1 MSSNSKPGPSSASR
15 TPLTTLDHTLVP
27 MPSRTHPDRA
37 EALVSLSIALI
48 DSAVDILERN
58 ISTDEELSRDSALLP
73 GGTVGK
79 HFRHVIESFRA
90 FLLNLYDNPRP
101 LSEVPEINY
110 DNILPTTRRPIAR
123 SLPACRQAMRQISKD
138 LTAWSEIC
146 RRRGSVMGGS
156 GGSGGGVE
164 GNPAGLGG
172 QKAERRNGLV
182 DEMDRV
188 VHVVAITPTKQ
199 EMGSTV
205 GRELWYCSLHSI
217 HHFSML
223 RTIAVYEL
231 DLTLPVE
238 FGTAPSTLLYR
249 GLSWKPPTEG
259 QTVKVIRTSKL

>member
-1 MSSNSKPGPSSASR
+1 MSSSSKTGPTSTSR
-15 TPLTTLDHTLVP
+15 VPLTALDHTLVP

-37 EALVSLSIALI
+37 EALVSLSIALV
-48 DSAVDILERN
+48 DSAVDILERH

-73 GGTVGK
+73 GGTLGK

-90 FLLNLYDNPRP
+90 FLLNLYDSPKP
-101 LSEVPEINY
+101 LSEIPEINY
-110 DNILPTTRRPIAR
+110 DNILPITRRPIAR
-123 SLPACRQAMRQISKD
+123 SLPACRQAMRQVSKD
-138 LTAWSEIC
+138 LSSWSEIC
-146 RRRGSVMGGS
+146 RRRGSS
-156 GGSGGGVE
+156 SEGGGGE

-172 QKAERRNGLV
+172 QEGEKRDGLV
-182 DEMDRV
+182 DEMDRM

-231 DLTLPVE
+231 NLNLPVE

>member
-1 MSSNSKPGPSSASR
+1 MSSNSKSRPSSASR
-15 TPLTTLDHTLVP
+15 TPLSTLDHTLVP

-48 DSAVDILERN
+48 DSAVDILESH

-73 GGTVGK
+73 GGT
-79 HFRHVIESFRA
+79 VIESFRA

-123 SLPACRQAMRQISKD
+123 SLPACRQAMRQISDD
-138 LTAWSEIC
+138 LAAWSEIC
-146 RRRGSVMGGS
+146 RRRGSAVGGS
-156 GGSGGGVE
+156 GVE

-172 QKAERRNGLV
+172 QEAERRDGLV
-182 DEMDRV
+182 DEMDRM

-205 GRELWYCSLHSI
+205 GRENLN
-217 HHFSML
+217 
-223 RTIAVYEL
+223 
-231 DLTLPVE
+231 LPVE

-249 GLSWKPPTEG
+249 GLSWKPPTDG

>member
-73 GGTVGK
+73 GGT
-79 HFRHVIESFRA
+79 VIESFRA

-205 GRELWYCSLHSI
+205 GREVR
-217 HHFSML
+217 FQ
-223 RTIAVYEL
+223 R
-231 DLTLPVE
+231 
-238 FGTAPSTLLYR
+238 
-249 GLSWKPPTEG
+249 
-259 QTVKVIRTSKL
+259 